1 MKLYMKTNSPFLQPY
16 IDNLENVDD
25 FDFWA
30 DWYSENDGHK
40 KLIDDYYG
48 VERNSDL
55 SIEYHINPKKT
66 YINDAD
72 GADPLII
79 NGVFEGVYKFK
90 ATKNI
95 GKHVSHRCF
104 KDLKQRIYY
113 YDWFSDGK
121 TVELSL
127 ETGDLGFYLD
137 ESSFPKP
144 LKLSLIHI

>member
-30 DWYSENDGHK
+30 DWHSENDGHK

-66 YINDAD
+66 YISDAE
-72 GADPLII
+72 GADPFD
-79 NGVFEGVYKFK
+79 N
-90 ATKNI
+90 
-95 GKHVSHRCF
+95 
-104 KDLKQRIYY
+104 
-113 YDWFSDGK
+113 
-121 TVELSL
+121 
-127 ETGDLGFYLD
+127 
-137 ESSFPKP
+137 
-144 LKLSLIHI
+144 